1 MSCTRRSGSS
11 SAASPATSRM
21 DRLKSFL
28 RDLRRHSSSS
38 RSGCGAAPRTRASTT
53 SNEFKFQ
60 VNWTFRGPLI
70 SDKSALVDEL
80 RRTIRDVNNFPKPGI
95 VFKDVTPVLLDAR
108 LFART
113 VQLMAE
119 PYRDARVTRVVSIE
133 SRGFLFGAPIALE
146 LGAGLVPIRKPG
158 KLPAA
163 TQRIE
168 YALEYGTDAL
178 EMHHDAVQ
186 PGDRVMVVDDVLATG
201 GTANAAAQLVGGTGA
216 AVVGFSFLIELDFL
230 KGRQR
235 LQGRRVE
242 ALLHYA

>member
-1 MSCTRRSGSS
+1 MKSDN
-11 SAASPATSRM
+11 AKLIEE
-21 DRLKSFL
+21 LK
-28 RDLRRHSSSS
+28 H
-38 RSGCGAAPRTRASTT
+38 
-53 SNEFKFQ
+53 
-60 VNWTFRGPLI
+60 
-70 SDKSALVDEL
+70 
-80 RRTIRDVNNFPKPGI
+80 TIRDVNNFPKPGI
-95 VFKDVTPVLLDAR
+95 VFKDVTPVLLEAG
-108 LFART
+108 LFSSAVKAMT
-113 VQLMAE
+113 Q
-119 PYRDARVTRVVSIE
+119 PFRDARINRVVSIE

-186 PGDRVMVVDDVLATG
+186 AGDRVLVVDDVLATG
-201 GTANAAAQLVGGTGA
+201 GTANAAAHLVGGTGA
-216 AVVGFSFLIELDFL
+216 TVVGFSFLIELDFL
-230 KGRQR
+230 NGRER

>member
-1 MSCTRRSGSS
+1 M
-11 SAASPATSRM
+11 
-21 DRLKSFL
+21 
-28 RDLRRHSSSS
+28 
-38 RSGCGAAPRTRASTT
+38 
-53 SNEFKFQ
+53 
-60 VNWTFRGPLI
+60 I
-70 SDKSALVDEL
+70 SDKSTLVDEL

-95 VFKDVTPVLLDAR
+95 VFKDVTPVLLDAK

-119 PYRDARVTRVVSIE
+119 PYRDARITRVVSIE

-186 PGDRVMVVDDVLATG
+186 PGDRVLVVDDVLATG

-216 AVVGFSFLIELDFL
+216 AVTGFSFLIELDFL

>member
-1 MSCTRRSGSS
+1 MT
-11 SAASPATSRM
+11 
-21 DRLKSFL
+21 
-28 RDLRRHSSSS
+28 
-38 RSGCGAAPRTRASTT
+38 
-53 SNEFKFQ
+53 
-60 VNWTFRGPLI
+60 
-70 SDKSALVDEL
+70 SDKSTLLDDL
-80 RRTIRDVNNFPKPGI
+80 KRTIRDVNNFPKQGI
-95 VFKDVTPVLLDAR
+95 IFRDVTPVLLDVA
-108 LFART
+108 LFRQVIT
-113 VQLMAE
+113 LMTD

-163 TQRIE
+163 TQRVE

-186 PGDRVMVVDDVLATG
+186 PGDRVLIVDDVLATG

-216 AVVGFSFLIELDFL
+216 AVVGFTFLIELDFL
-230 KGRQR
+230 KGRER
-235 LQGRRVE
+235 LQGSRVE